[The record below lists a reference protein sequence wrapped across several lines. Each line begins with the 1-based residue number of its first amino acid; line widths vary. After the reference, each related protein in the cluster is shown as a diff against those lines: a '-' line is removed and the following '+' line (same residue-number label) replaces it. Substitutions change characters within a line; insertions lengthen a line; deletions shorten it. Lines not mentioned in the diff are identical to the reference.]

1 MTPGGSDHN
10 TASWFSPFPSPAHQ
24 LQPSALVGAH
34 GASSRLGAMQLQRR
48 RVCMSADVA
57 LLDQS
62 ELEAVGLVEAAEG
75 LGSTRQQ
82 RNGVQIIC
90 V

>member
-1 MTPGGSDHN
+1 
-10 TASWFSPFPSPAHQ
+10 
-24 LQPSALVGAH
+24 
-34 GASSRLGAMQLQRR
+34 MQLQRR

-82 RNGVQIIC
+82 GNSVQIIC
-90 V
+90 VREEQI